1 MFFKKT
7 TEKLNNTIQD
17 TNKVINEIGK
27 NTNKLLKSSTN
38 GVEDFSNKTNAVI
51 WTIVGCIAMTTITN
65 FILLGVTLKMGHRI
79 SPASAATES
88 IRIVLGRA
96 VK

>member
-7 TEKLNNTIQD
+7 TEKLNDTIQD

-51 WTIVGCIAMTTITN
+51 WTIVGCIAVTTVTN
-65 FILLGVTLKMGHRI
+65 LILLGLSLKMGHRMPQAT
-79 SPASAATES
+79 SSATES
-88 IRIVLGRA
+88 IRIVIGGA
-96 VK
+96 K